1 MDENQGPKRPSD
13 EEKPPRVTR
22 PEPSRTSP
30 FRSWGTLFGL
40 AAGAPPPHD
49 GHAGASDE
57 TRDAASLGDV
67 VSRSV
72 ELGYRVV
79 DDYLRQGERAA
90 SRLGG
95 GERLGPALLAGEAQ
109 DFAGRMTR
117 YASDF
122 LGLWLEFLEIAA
134 TGRGAAMPMPP
145 PTSNGHPAPPDAPVP
160 PPATPGAASPAAPAE
175 RVRVRVEVVSARPAE
190 VSLELR
196 PDLDALA
203 LVVHALRAV
212 DPEKPRIDDVTL
224 RRDGAEGPL
233 TLRIRVPEGHPAGV
247 YNGLIIETAT
257 SRPVGTVSV
266 RLEAIA

>member
-1 MDENQGPKRPSD
+1 MDEPQGPRRPPD
-13 EEKPPRVTR
+13 EQKPPRVTR
-22 PEPSRTSP
+22 PEPARTEP
-30 FRSWGTLFGL
+30 LRSWATLFGPPTGAPAGDGAA
-40 AAGAPPPHD
+40 AAGAEPR
-49 GHAGASDE
+49 GS
-57 TRDAASLGDV
+57 ASLSDV

-79 DDYLRQGERAA
+79 DDYMKQGERTA

-122 LGLWLEFLEIAA
+122 LGLWLEFLELAA
-134 TGRGAAMPMPP
+134 TGRAAAVPTAPPAQNGSAAPASATVAPAPP
-145 PTSNGHPAPPDAPVP
+145 PT
-160 PPATPGAASPAAPAE
+160 E
-175 RVRVRVEVVSARPAE
+175 RVRVRIEVVSGRPAE
-190 VSLELR
+190 VALELR
-196 PDLDALA
+196 PDTDGSG

-212 DPEKPRIDDVTL
+212 DPEKPRLDDVALL
-224 RRDGAEGPL
+224 RSGAEGPL
-233 TLRIRVPEGHPAGV
+233 TLRIRVPDGHPAGV

-266 RLEAIA
+266 RLEPTA